1 MARTAKITNANVAP
15 RQNTAGLVG
24 NTPVRAQD
32 FNDLAGDYVSLS
44 DANAQAISS
53 AVSVAGVGTLTGGLV
68 YGSETIDTDSAAC
81 SVTIPVTILNHDG
94 DEGVTLANGTTVGQV
109 KIFLS
114 STANTVTLTP
124 ATLAGASTTIATTTV
139 GEAFTLVW
147 GGSDGWFVV
156 SRSGGANAAHNA
168 VANYPVLA

>member
-1 MARTAKITNANVAP
+1 MNE
-15 RQNTAGLVG
+15 LVLKKLDTGSVDVTG
-24 NTPVRAQD
+24 N
-32 FNDLAGDYVSLS
+32 
-44 DANAQAISS
+44 S
-53 AVSVAGVGTLTGGLV
+53 AVTGNSSVTGTSAVTGVCTLTGGLV
-68 YGSETIDTDSAAC
+68 YGSETIDTDAAAC
-81 SVTIPVTILNHDG
+81 SVTTPITILNHDG
-94 DEGVTLANGTTVGQV
+94 DEAVTLADGTTVGQV

-147 GGSDGWFVV
+147 GGTDGWFVV